1 MYVAR
6 DVTVGMHR
14 PTDTVYQTFRDYWA
28 VGFDFTYIAFGFDFD
43 VHPVQLGD
51 WIVGFAGVDFLHDD
65 FAGTRGLELSG
76 QDEQLIR
83 RIYSILSS
91 PETLARYAEYA
102 SQRKP

>member
-1 MYVAR
+1 
-6 DVTVGMHR
+6 
-14 PTDTVYQTFRDYWA
+14 
-28 VGFDFTYIAFGFDFD
+28 
-43 VHPVQLGD
+43 
-51 WIVGFAGVDFLHDD
+51 VGFAGVDFLHDD